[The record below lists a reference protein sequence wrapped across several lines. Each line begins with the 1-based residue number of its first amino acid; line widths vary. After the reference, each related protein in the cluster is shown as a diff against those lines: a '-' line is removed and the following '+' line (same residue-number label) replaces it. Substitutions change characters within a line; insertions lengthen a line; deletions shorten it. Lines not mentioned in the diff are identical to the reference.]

1 MELAQLTAES
11 RKAAGSR
18 AAARLRKEGKLPG
31 IVYGH
36 KEKPQAVVL
45 ALHDLE
51 LALHR
56 GAHLL
61 ELNLD
66 GVAQH
71 VLIKEVQYDHL
82 GTTPIHVDLAR
93 VSMDERVKVKVSV
106 ELRGTAKGIKE
117 GGILDLTLAD
127 IEVQCAVAS
136 IPETLRVDVSEL
148 GIGESLHVRDLKL
161 PDGVEAMDAPELVV
175 CTVRVP
181 IAVEGVEA
189 VEEGEGTAAQPEVIG
204 RKEKE
209 EAAEE

>member
-36 KEKPQAVVL
+36 KEEPQAV
-45 ALHDLE
+45 ALSLHALE
-51 LALHR
+51 LALQH

-66 GVAQH
+66 GVTQQ

-82 GTTPIHVDLAR
+82 GTTPVHVDLAR
-93 VSMDERVKVKVSV
+93 VSLDERVNVKVSV

-148 GIGESLHVRDLKL
+148 GIGQSLHVRDLKL

-175 CTVRVP
+175 CTVRMP
-181 IAVEGVEA
+181 ITAEAVEA
-189 VEEGEGTAAQPEVIG
+189 AEEGEGTAAPEVIG

>member
-18 AAARLRKEGKLPG
+18 AVARLRKEGKLPG

-36 KEKPQAVVL
+36 KEEPQPVAFS
-45 ALHDLE
+45 LHALE
-51 LALHR
+51 LVLQH

-66 GVAQH
+66 GVTQQ

-82 GTTPIHVDLAR
+82 GTTPVHVDLAR
-93 VSMDERVKVKVSV
+93 VSLDERVNVKVSV

-127 IEVQCAVAS
+127 IEVECAVAS

-148 GIGESLHVRDLKL
+148 GIGQSLHVRDLKL

-175 CTVRVP
+175 CTIRVP
-181 IAVEGVEA
+181 IAAEAVEA
-189 VEEGEGTAAQPEVIG
+189 AEEGEGTAAPEVIG

-209 EAAEE
+209 EAADE